1 MSKSLRYTFLVHAV
15 VALVF
20 GLPLLIMPG
29 QVLDLFGWEPI
40 DPIMSRLFGA
50 ALLALSWGSY
60 RSWRAA
66 VRSDVAILLQAEV
79 VFTVLSAVG
88 IGRHLLSGSWPWYVW
103 MMFIIFVIF
112 AVAWIYH
119 LLRK

>member
-29 QVLDLFGWEPI
+29 RVLELFGWQPI
-40 DPIMSRLFGA
+40 DPIMSRMFGA

-60 RSWRAA
+60 RGWRAA
-66 VRSDVAILLQAEV
+66 VRSDVLILLQVEV
-79 VFTVLSAVG
+79 IFTALAALG
-88 IGRHLLSGSWPWYVW
+88 ILRHLLVGAWPWYIW
-103 MMFIIFVIF
+103 MTFIIFVLF
-112 AVAWIYH
+112 AIAWLYH